1 MRLVMTEKPI
11 RRYKLTVDNI
21 KTLEDVKK
29 ILDLLDLRIQT
40 DNPDYE
46 KVKEYFKLEVVP
58 RGYLKLLDEVGHD
71 GIAKM
76 NWDEI
81 EREAS
86 KFIENKE

>member
-1 MRLVMTEKPI
+1 MTENPI

-58 RGYLKLLDEVGHD
+58 RGYLKLLDKVGHEEL
-71 GIAKM
+71 GKM
-76 NWDEI
+76 NWDEM

-86 KFIENKE
+86 KLIENKE